1 VGPPTGGARAR
12 RARRRAPVRAAFVA
26 GLPKTHPLRQRLA
39 ADPGDRLDFH
49 ELRHFGASYMLN
61 VLELEPWVIAEQLRH
76 SDGGKLVIELYG
88 HPDRRK
94 AIDRIRRAYTG
105 AQVTEL
111 RGTTKQAR
119 RARRGNIGGQG

>member
-1 VGPPTGGARAR
+1 
-12 RARRRAPVRAAFVA
+12 
-26 GLPKTHPLRQRLA
+26 
-39 ADPGDRLDFH
+39 
-49 ELRHFGASYMLN
+49 MLN
-61 VLELEPWVIAEQLRH
+61 ELELEPWVIAEQLRH

-111 RGTTKQAR
+111 RGQISR
-119 RARRGNIGGQG
+119 PGVQRRGNIGG